1 MRENK
6 LLITI
11 LMSIMILF
19 VALVSCEGKV
29 RVSHA
34 TDVRFSTEI
43 GRKASADSGW
53 EPNDEVGI
61 YMVNHGT
68 LADSATTERANQPYK
83 ADIASRT
90 SGFTPVDVSH
100 PLKWDDLS
108 TNPAPFFDF
117 IAYYPYASSINDT
130 TALPINVYPAGT
142 GEQDPGTADFL
153 WGHSKTVSTYAG
165 GVQNNTSTVRLK
177 LDHALSRLIVNLGPS
192 TTVDATAIN
201 AATGGCTVTVTGTST
216 QATINLDTGAV
227 SVPGNGMPIRMKDIS
242 ADTLTATER
251 AAGKR
256 QFEGV
261 LIPTAHST
269 ALLNALDL
277 EFVLTDGSGTD
288 TAYTWKATS
297 VADKDKHLIHFD
309 AGKQHIYTMTLN
321 TSDDVVAV
329 AAIEIGIEDWD
340 TGDSINTDALKVY
353 CLSFDGNNATS
364 GTAPGKMY
372 AHAGSPV
379 TVPGSGTLDKTGHYY
394 FGGWNTT
401 SDGTGVRYSAG
412 DSFTMPAHD
421 VTLYAQWLVKVKTVS
436 AGGSSTMIL
445 KKDGSLW
452 ATGRNEWGQLGDGTT
467 TNRTTP
473 VRVKASADYND
484 FMTDVKEVSIGTNHT
499 MILKTDGTLWAA
511 GYNNSGQLGVGD
523 NDNRRTPVQVMT
535 DVEAVSAGGSHTIIL
550 KKDGTLWATGYN
562 WFGQLGLGISGY
574 GTEKKT
580 PMQVKASIAPD
591 DFMTDVKEV
600 SAGGDHTM
608 LLKKDDTLWAT
619 GYNYYGELGLD
630 NSGSGTTKNTPVQ
643 VTSMNT
649 EPSNPVTAFSAG
661 GHHTMIL
668 KKNGTLWATG
678 RNIYGQLGDGTTT
691 EKTTPVQV
699 KASTADNDFMTD
711 VAAVSAG
718 YHHTMIVKKDG
729 TLWATGSNGNGE
741 LGVGDNTDRSTPVQV
756 KSSGGVGF
764 MTDVAAV
771 SAGIYHTLILKKDGT
786 LWATGRNNYGQ
797 LGDGTTTNTNTPV
810 QVVF

>member
-1 MRENK
+1 MRENT
-6 LLITI
+6 LIITI

-61 YMVNHGT
+61 YMVNHGA
-68 LADSATTERANQPYK
+68 LAAYAATERANQPYK

-100 PLKWDDLS
+100 PLQWDDIS
-108 TNPAPFFDF
+108 NPATTHFDF
-117 IAYYPYASSINDT
+117 IAYYPYASSIADT
-130 TALPINVYPAGT
+130 TALPINIYSAGT
-142 GEQDPGTADFL
+142 GEQDTGKADFL
-153 WGHSKTVSTYAG
+153 WGHSKNVSTYAG

-177 LDHALSRLIVNLGPS
+177 LDHALSRLLVTIKPS

-201 AATGGCTVTVTGTST
+201 AATGGFTVTVTGTST

-227 SVPGNGMPIRMKDIS
+227 SVPGNGAPIRMKDIS
-242 ADTLTATER
+242 ADTLTAMER

-269 ALLNALDL
+269 ALLNALEL

-309 AGKQHIYTMTLN
+309 AGKQHVYTMTLN

-372 AHAGSPV
+372 AHAGSPI

-421 VTLYAQWLVKVKTVS
+421 VTLYTFWAVKLKAVTL
-436 AGGSSTMIL
+436 GGYHTLML
-445 KKDGSLW
+445 KEDDTLW
-452 ATGRNEWGQLGDGTT
+452 ATGNNAFGQFGDGTT
-467 TNRTTP
+467 ENATNTP
-473 VRVKASADYND
+473 KQINS
-484 FMTDVKEVSIGTNHT
+484 DVT
-499 MILKTDGTLWAA
+499 
-511 GYNNSGQLGVGD
+511 
-523 NDNRRTPVQVMT
+523 
-535 DVEAVSAGGSHTIIL
+535 AVSAGIYHTMIL
-550 KKDGTLWATGYN
+550 KKDGTLWATGLN
-562 WFGQLGLGISGY
+562 DRGQLGDGSLTDRS
-574 GTEKKT
+574 T
-580 PMQVKASIAPD
+580 PVKVMD
-591 DFMTDVKEV
+591 DVKEV
-600 SAGGDHTM
+600 SAGLWHTM
-608 LLKKDDTLWAT
+608 
-619 GYNYYGELGLD
+619 
-630 NSGSGTTKNTPVQ
+630 
-643 VTSMNT
+643 
-649 EPSNPVTAFSAG
+649 
-661 GHHTMIL
+661 
-668 KKNGTLWATG
+668 
-678 RNIYGQLGDGTTT
+678 
-691 EKTTPVQV
+691 
-699 KASTADNDFMTD
+699 
-711 VAAVSAG
+711 
-718 YHHTMIVKKDG
+718 
-729 TLWATGSNGNGE
+729 
-741 LGVGDNTDRSTPVQV
+741 
-756 KSSGGVGF
+756 
-764 MTDVAAV
+764 
-771 SAGIYHTLILKKDGT
+771 ILKKDGT
-786 LWATGRNNYGQ
+786 LWATGENEYGQLGDGTSGDLNNKSTPVQVSSDVAAVSAGHHHMMFLKKDGTLWGSGFNTSGQLGDGSLTDISTPVKVMADVKEVFAGSYHTFIVKKDGTLWGTGGNDHGELGVNDIIDKPAFVQVMAIMGTDVASVSGGIRNTIFLKKDGTLWATGDNHPQFDITDPADILTPVQVMTDAAAVSTDGVCTLFVKKDGTLWGTGFNKHGQ
-797 LGDGTTTNTNTPV
+797 LGDGTTTDRITPV
-810 QVVF
+810 QIIF